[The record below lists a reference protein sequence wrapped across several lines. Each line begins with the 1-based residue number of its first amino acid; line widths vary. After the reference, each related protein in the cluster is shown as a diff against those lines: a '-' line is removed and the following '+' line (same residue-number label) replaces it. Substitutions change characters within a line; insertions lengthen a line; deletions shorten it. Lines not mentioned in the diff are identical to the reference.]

1 MPTQTTT
8 GRNMLAREKWQI
20 ETLKVLEEVFE
31 ERKRQVA
38 RYGHNYDK
46 ADGTGPGVRWMAL
59 TSLNLDLRT
68 AEEIEAAFRAEYE
81 LNGGDEGADWMRLV
95 REELA
100 EVFAS
105 DPDSEAMDDEL
116 IQVAA
121 LCVSWVESRRKRRAG
136 K

>member
-1 MPTQTTT
+1 
-8 GRNMLAREKWQI
+8 MLAREKWQI

-38 RYGHNYDK
+38 RYGHNDDK
-46 ADGTGPGVRWMAL
+46 ADGTGPRVPWLAPLLETEAVG
-59 TSLNLDLRT
+59 
-68 AEEIEAAFRAEYE
+68 IEAWLREEYE
-81 LNGGDEGADWMRLV
+81 ENGGDEGADWMRLV

-105 DPDSEAMDDEL
+105 DPDSEEMDEEL
-116 IQVAA
+116 LQVAA

>member
-1 MPTQTTT
+1 
-8 GRNMLAREKWQI
+8 MLAREKWQI

-38 RYGHNYDK
+38 RYGHNDDK
-46 ADGTGPGVRWMAL
+46 ADGTGPDVQWASPLIQEFMNGGFQG
-59 TSLNLDLRT
+59 T
-68 AEEIEAAFRAEYE
+68 AEEIEKAFRAEYE
-81 LNGGDEGADWMRLV
+81 RNGGDTGADWMRLV

-100 EVFAS
+100 EVFTS
-105 DPDSEAMDDEL
+105 DPDSEEMDGEL
-116 IQVAA
+116 LQVAA